1 MRAVYIRSS
10 RFDYFNMKFQILFKS
25 LILLFA
31 GSASCQSF
39 FAKLAETWSQ
49 WTGLSASN
57 NRAISD
63 ERMQFFPTYTDFDSG
78 YYFLFE
84 QINRLLW
91 LLRLLQFNDLFKQFS
106 SRTGKN
112 SANLLSFHQAQHIKM
127 SRNYRNLVI
136 AFL

>member
-1 MRAVYIRSS
+1 
-10 RFDYFNMKFQILFKS
+10 MKFQILFTS

-63 ERMQFFPTYTDFDSG
+63 ERMQFLSNTDQF
-78 YYFLFE
+78 
-84 QINRLLW
+84 W
-91 LLRLLQFNDLFKQFS
+91 LLIF
-106 SRTGKN
+106 
-112 SANLLSFHQAQHIKM
+112 
-127 SRNYRNLVI
+127 V
-136 AFL
+136 